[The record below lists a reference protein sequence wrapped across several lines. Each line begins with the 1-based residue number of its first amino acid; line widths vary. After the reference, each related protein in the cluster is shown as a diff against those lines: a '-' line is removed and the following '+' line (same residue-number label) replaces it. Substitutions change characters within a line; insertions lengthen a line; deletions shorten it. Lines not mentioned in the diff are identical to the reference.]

1 MIKVQKLHA
10 ETKRRLNRIFSDY
23 EQVIT
28 AVDLDAYL
36 NQSKEILLEN
46 YSVIVEKNRTLG
58 DRLRS
63 LEIKNKELKKLSTNN
78 KSTIFELPSDH
89 YTTLSRYAFGKAK
102 DCNTLDEIFVNNV
115 FTHKIQESL
124 RDNNQ
129 SPNFNWRETFSNEDS
144 VGLHIYHGD
153 ILDVEK
159 VYIDYLKWIPDVAYV
174 SGVPNG
180 LYINQEG
187 DTVTEDKH
195 LMIDDKII
203 WIKIVDLT
211 EYLIKKN
218 LDQNYKA
225 TIESILF
232 NENVY
237 NNN

>member
-102 DCNTLDEIFVNNV
+102 DCNTIDEIFVNNV

-174 SGVPNG
+174 SGTTNG

-187 DTVTEDKH
+187 DTITEDKH